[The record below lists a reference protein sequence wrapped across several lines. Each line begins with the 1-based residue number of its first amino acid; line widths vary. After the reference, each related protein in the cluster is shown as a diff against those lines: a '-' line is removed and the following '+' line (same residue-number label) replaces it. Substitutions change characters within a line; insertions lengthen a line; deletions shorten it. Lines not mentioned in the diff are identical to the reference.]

1 MHGFSRAAKAGM
13 ATAAL
18 SAALACPAAAGAVT
32 AGPETAGPETAAAAV
47 RPGAAARPPA
57 WCRSGETLSARAMP
71 QKVRIADC
79 DLRGRAVR
87 GPNGLTAV
95 VPADGTSLVAHS
107 LRTGGGSGLRI
118 LVDDQAGEITITTR
132 GGRVPEG
139 RPRTSQAPQDPC
151 RDGTHR
157 LEPSKWAKGSA
168 VRWRYHSGTAGLPRW
183 AVAKGVSN
191 MVLGNTD
198 CTGQGRFATPPDIG
212 ERYSG
217 ESDSGP
223 NVTTDATCGTRD
235 RVNTFGGKAMT
246 GAESD
251 VLAATCI
258 WFIGTRT
265 VETDMALQ
273 EHGKRWWTDGT
284 CTPGSYSA
292 EAVVTHEA
300 GHVFGLAHVEG
311 ADHAK
316 LTMAPVVAAC
326 DNGPATLGKG
336 DHDGLIA
343 LYGTR

>member
-1 MHGFSRAAKAGM
+1 MHGFSRAAKAGA

-18 SAALACPAAAGAVT
+18 PAAFAFVVTAGAVAAGAMT
-32 AGPETAGPETAAAAV
+32 AGSGTAAAAV
-47 RPGAAARPPA
+47 QAARPPA
-57 WCRSGETLSARAMP
+57 WCKAGGTLSARAMP
-71 QKVRIADC
+71 QKIRIADC

-118 LVDDQAGEITITTR
+118 LVDDRAGEITITTS

-139 RPRTSQAPQDPC
+139 RPRTSGGPQDPC
-151 RDGTHR
+151 EDGTHR
-157 LEPSKWAKGSA
+157 PEPSKWPKGHT
-168 VRWRYHSGTAGLPRW
+168 VEWRYHAGTTGLPRSS
-183 AVAKGVSN
+183 VAKGVAN
-191 MVLGNTD
+191 MALANTD
-198 CTGQGRFATPPDIG
+198 CTGGGRFTPPPDIG

-217 ESDSGP
+217 ESAGGP
-223 NVTTDATCGTRD
+223 NVTTDATCGERD

-246 GAESD
+246 GAEGD

-258 WFIGTRT
+258 WFIGART
-265 VETDMALQ
+265 IETDMALQ

-284 CTPGSYSA
+284 CMPGSYSV

-336 DHDGLIA
+336 DYDGLID
-343 LYGTR
+343 LYGTG